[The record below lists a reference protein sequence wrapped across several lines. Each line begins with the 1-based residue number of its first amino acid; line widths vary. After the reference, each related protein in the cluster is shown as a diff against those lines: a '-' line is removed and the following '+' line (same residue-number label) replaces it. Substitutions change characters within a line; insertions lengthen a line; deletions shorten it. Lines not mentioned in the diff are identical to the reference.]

1 MKTGYS
7 HTSPNVE
14 RDEGTHQR
22 WRYGPI
28 TLRREYAHYL
38 NVHICKGEIVAAS
51 GTQVTCAQQYGLAKH
66 GLATDVHTSLS
77 WLIYLDLYF
86 WDHCHEKVWDF
97 WCFSVSLSQPFIPD
111 GSSLH
116 RGPAFSRPK
125 SYQISF
131 FTSKVDIENNV
142 LGWFRTSGKVTSLH
156 FNPYFF

>member
-1 MKTGYS
+1 MDKHQPKIILNRMKTGYS

-97 WCFSVSLSQPFIPD
+97 WCFSVPYHNHLFLMDLLSIEVQLSL
-111 GSSLH
+111 GLSLIRSLFLH
-116 RGPAFSRPK
+116 PK
-125 SYQISF
+125 WTLKIMF
-131 FTSKVDIENNV
+131 
-142 LGWFRTSGKVTSLH
+142 
-156 FNPYFF
+156 